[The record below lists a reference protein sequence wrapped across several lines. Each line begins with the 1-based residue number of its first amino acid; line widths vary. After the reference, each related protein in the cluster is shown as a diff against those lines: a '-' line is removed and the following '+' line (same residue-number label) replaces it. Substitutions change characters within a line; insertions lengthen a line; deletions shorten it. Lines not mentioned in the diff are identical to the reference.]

1 MSASARSPA
10 TMAINALR
18 ILTRSSLRGS
28 GSSSLMASAVPI
40 FSIVRYELLRA
51 VLSAACGPLGRFGC
65 HAACRSSCAL
75 VEAHW
80 QAWWGTE
87 NRKRMKINDSA
98 FLNSALKNLEGI
110 IFLLISLNL

>member
-1 MSASARSPA
+1 MPLVGRSADS
-10 TMAINALR
+10 
-18 ILTRSSLRGS
+18 
-28 GSSSLMASAVPI
+28 
-40 FSIVRYELLRA
+40 
-51 VLSAACGPLGRFGC
+51 GC
-65 HAACRSSCAL
+65 HATCQSRSDYAL

-80 QAWWGTE
+80 QAWPGAE